1 MPLRLSMIENVD
13 GDFYYN
19 YKVTLSEQVDELWY
33 NVVLVKYF
41 TNYNDAVDAAQCWEF
56 RQ

>member
-33 NVVLVKYF
+33 NVVKVAYF
-41 TNYNDAVDAAQCWEF
+41 TNYTDAVDAAQCWEF